1 MYLFKHILS
10 ESAVFLWL
18 WSWAPLLSL
27 SVIYI
32 FALLGRTDSRQ
43 AHRRRIW
50 DGTWDTLAPDQNNWR
65 LSSADGHTGGLTGG
79 EGRGGGVLCQFC
91 VLLGVCA
98 RVCVCLHTVT
108 SGPWS
113 TDMSDKGFINEAT
126 LHPSGCLQHH
136 TAKTATD
143 LMSLRRF
150 QCLNPLL
157 YLYSKYFVSYCY
169 LPSTTGKSEFSS
181 LNQQIH
187 KIVGKVKH
195 EPPHRTRHKYNY

>member
-1 MYLFKHILS
+1 MGRYLRHTG
-10 ESAVFLWL
+10 
-18 WSWAPLLSL
+18 SWPEQLAPLLC
-27 SVIYI
+27 
-32 FALLGRTDSRQ
+32 RWTHRC
-43 AHRRRIW
+43 AHRWRRK
-50 DGTWDTLAPDQNNWR
+50 
-65 LSSADGHTGGLTGG
+65 
-79 EGRGGGVLCQFC
+79 GGGVLCQFC

-169 LPSTTGKSEFSS
+169 LPSTTGKSELSS